1 MGDGEDRRFGELPLA
16 QTVTAAA
23 AIRRLTGMLLSLEA
37 PNPTVDGML
46 AQFAD
51 WEQELAPGLPA
62 DSRPRMSTDDDTKRI
77 YLQRAFDIGA
87 FNPCFPEYD
96 FDDIGAE
103 TASGRVSFPV
113 NYEGPPGLVH
123 GGFIGVFFD
132 CVIQHQSCAVGRA
145 GKTRSLTVSY
155 RKPTP
160 LDTELRFDIAR
171 TEDDGGITATARL
184 ILGDT
189 VLAVGEADTVAMPPE
204 RLAANRFGRRRT
216 G

>member
-16 QTVTAAA
+16 QTVEAAA
-23 AIRRLTGMLLSLEA
+23 AMRRLTGILLSLEA
-37 PNPTVDGML
+37 SNAVVDAML

-51 WEQELAPGLPA
+51 WERQLAPAVPA
-62 DSRPRMSTDDDTKRI
+62 DSRPRMATDDDSKRI
-77 YLQRAFDIGA
+77 YLQRAFDIGTY
-87 FNPCFPEYD
+87 NPCFPEYH

-103 TASGRVSFPV
+103 TASGRVNFPV
-113 NYEGPPGLVH
+113 VYEGPPGLVH

-132 CVIQHQSCAVGRA
+132 TVIQHHSCAVGRT

-160 LDTELRFDIAR
+160 LDTELGFDIAR
-171 TEDDGGITATARL
+171 TEDDRGITATARL
-184 ILGDT
+184 TLGDT
-189 VLAVGEADTVAMPPE
+189 VLCIGEADTVAMAAD
-204 RLAANRFGRRRT
+204 RLAASRFGLRRT